1 MVANTPMDTDK
12 IKIYGTRVQVD
23 SMDQVAAIEAAE
35 KNKMKVK
42 CEKVID
48 HGINVFINRQLI
60 YNYPEEIFANA
71 GVMAIEHADFDGI
84 ERLAAVT
91 GGEICST
98 FDHPE
103 LVQLGEAELIEE
115 IMIGEDRMIQFK
127 GVKAGGACTIV
138 LRGSSRHI
146 LDEAERSLHDAL
158 AVLSQM
164 TRESRVVLGGGC
176 SETLMANA
184 IDLEVPK
191 VAGKKQIAMEG
202 FARALRQLPNT
213 IAENGGF
220 DSAELVSQLRAAHAA
235 GDSEAGLDM
244 NQGTIGNMR
253 ELRINE
259 SYKQKRHM
267 LIAAA
272 EAAEMILRVD
282 DIVKCAPRQRQ
293 Q

>member
-1 MVANTPMDTDK
+1 MIANTPMDTDK

-42 CEKVID
+42 CEKVIE

-115 IMIGEDRMIQFK
+115 IMIGEDRMIQ
-127 GVKAGGACTIV
+127 VC
-138 LRGSSRHI
+138 
-146 LDEAERSLHDAL
+146 
-158 AVLSQM
+158 
-164 TRESRVVLGGGC
+164 
-176 SETLMANA
+176 
-184 IDLEVPK
+184 
-191 VAGKKQIAMEG
+191 
-202 FARALRQLPNT
+202 
-213 IAENGGF
+213 
-220 DSAELVSQLRAAHAA
+220 
-235 GDSEAGLDM
+235 
-244 NQGTIGNMR
+244 
-253 ELRINE
+253 
-259 SYKQKRHM
+259 Y
-267 LIAAA
+267 
-272 EAAEMILRVD
+272 
-282 DIVKCAPRQRQ
+282 
-293 Q
+293 